1 MGTAESG
8 YLLRPWATHLGNW
21 KPKVK
26 RSSVTLQCDKCR
38 SDVQRLC
45 SVSHTH
51 VTERKMAVNSYQVSP
66 GSSQDVIP
74 PKVHENLMSQGITI
88 CILEMKELRPMEVKR
103 LALLAH
109 SPTGRDT
116 TQSTAIWKPHT
127 KACERGAKPS
137 SFIPRV
143 FLLRGPW
150 AIFQFIFCN
159 LLGSGKLHV
168 RLRWEDYEE
177 KASYLT

>member
-8 YLLRPWATHLGNW
+8 YLLRPWATHSGNW

-51 VTERKMAVNSYQVSP
+51 VTERKVAVNSYQVSP

-116 TQSTAIWKPHT
+116 VNSNLKAPHKSLRT
-127 KACERGAKPS
+127 GCQTFLIYS
-137 SFIPRV
+137 SCIPPPRSMGH
-143 FLLRGPW
+143 FPIYIL
-150 AIFQFIFCN
+150 
-159 LLGSGKLHV
+159 
-168 RLRWEDYEE
+168 
-177 KASYLT
+177 